1 MKSLAIEREFGS
13 GGREIGIQVAEK
25 AGIPYYDSNLLLE
38 AAEKYGISIG
48 KLQDYDEAGSGSLL
62 YNLAMAVDYTQGI
75 DRSEVYEIQYGVK
88 ETIKQLQRNGPAVFV
103 GRCATEILKYRPDVV
118 RTYIYSSNE
127 KKKISRI
134 MRTEELSEEQ
144 ARKLMA
150 KKDRSRKN
158 YFRFFT
164 EKDWKDRN
172 NYDLELNTDMI
183 SVDDC
188 SDILLYM
195 MKK

>member
-13 GGREIGIQVAEK
+13 GGREIGIQVAKK

-134 MRTEELSEEQ
+134 MRTEALSEEQ